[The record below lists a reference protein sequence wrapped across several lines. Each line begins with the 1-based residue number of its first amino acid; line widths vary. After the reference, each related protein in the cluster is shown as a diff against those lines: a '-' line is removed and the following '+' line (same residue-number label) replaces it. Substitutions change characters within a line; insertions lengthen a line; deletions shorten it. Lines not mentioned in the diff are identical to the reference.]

1 VKAFGYCLPSSR
13 NATLEESVLEL
24 LCSAFP
30 KNDGSGYTY
39 AMMKLPS
46 WENTKW
52 YALVCSL
59 MAVFALLGVLQYE
72 SSKAVSSATAQ
83 QMLTSL
89 EGSVANMR
97 QGLETELAPLCQD
110 LQIHR
115 GEPRAASLQDFA
127 NAFERWRRGAVHPSL
142 VSTIYVW
149 QPEADQSS
157 NLFRLDSQTGKFVP
171 AEWPADLGLL
181 RQKLQPMTPGLG
193 SAAANIDRGPDHA
206 FADDGSPNHGPPNY
220 GPPNYGPPNAESW
233 QRPEPPPSEFD
244 HPERSSFQGHNSL
257 RQIPPHFPDSDSGSP
272 SGWMIDQNVPALVHP
287 IFNDTTNGSQSARAA
302 WIVVP
307 LNIETLRNQ
316 IFPELVQRYFGTADL
331 SAYEIAVIQENE
343 AKRSIIYSSDPAF
356 TLSAGIVP
364 DAAVNLFGRP
374 IPVIGTTQTPVQV
387 ALPPQPATGRRTGSS
402 QPQPGMQQPFR
413 IEPIGYS
420 PRDVGWELIAKHRKG
435 SVEAAVA
442 SLYHRNL
449 AFNFC
454 VLLVLAATMAVIGL
468 NSRKS
473 RRLAQ
478 LQMDFVAS
486 VSHELRTPLTGIV
499 SAAQNIAD
507 GIVDDKTRVRRYGA
521 AIVNQ
526 AQQLTELVEQILLFS
541 AADKP
546 RHRYHLQAV
555 SVEELIE
562 CALTNTASLIR
573 ASAVTV
579 ERQVP
584 LGLPCVM
591 VDFNAFSQ
599 CLQNLI
605 VNGVKYGGEQSW
617 LAISAAEK
625 DLPEHKKEI
634 VIAVEDR
641 GIGIE
646 KHELK
651 HIFEP
656 FYRTPIATAAQIHG
670 TGLGLPLAK
679 SIVEAMGGRLTVE
692 SEPRKGSTFT
702 IHLPIVE

>member
-1 VKAFGYCLPSSR
+1 
-13 NATLEESVLEL
+13 
-24 LCSAFP
+24 
-30 KNDGSGYTY
+30 
-39 AMMKLPS
+39 MKLPS

-59 MAVFALLGVLQYE
+59 TAVLALLAVLQYE
-72 SSKAVSSATAQ
+72 SSKAVSNATAQ
-83 QMLTSL
+83 QMLSSL
-89 EGSVANMR
+89 EGSVTNMR
-97 QGLETELAPLCQD
+97 QGLEAELTPLCRG
-110 LQIHR
+110 LQLHKT
-115 GEPRAASLQDFA
+115 GPGGLGLQEYA
-127 NAFERWRRGAVHPSL
+127 EAFERWRRWAVHPGL
-142 VSTIYVW
+142 VSTFYIW
-149 QPEADQSS
+149 QSEGDHSS
-157 NLFRLDSQTGKFVP
+157 NLFNLFRLDSQTGKFVP
-171 AEWPADLGLL
+171 SEWPSDLEPL
-181 RQKLQPMTPGLG
+181 RQKLHSMTAGFDGPFAEMDHRPP
-193 SAAANIDRGPDHA
+193 SEREPDH
-206 FADDGSPNHGPPNY
+206 GSPNHDSFRQG
-220 GPPNYGPPNAESW
+220 
-233 QRPEPPPSEFD
+233 PPPSEFD
-244 HPERSSFQGHNSL
+244 HPDRGVFHGDDPS
-257 RQIPPHFPDSDSGSP
+257 RQPPPHFPDFDSP

-287 IFNDTTNGSQSARAA
+287 ILISARNSGTKNEPESARLA

-307 LNIETLRNQ
+307 LNIETLRTH
-316 IFPELVQRYFGTADL
+316 IFPELVQRYFGSADL

-343 AKRSIIYSSDPAF
+343 AEREVIYSSDPAF
-356 TLSAGIVP
+356 GLPKEMVP
-364 DAAVNLFGRP
+364 DAAVNLFGWP
-374 IPVIGTTQTPVQV
+374 IPMIGATGSPVQV
-387 ALPPQPATGRRTGSS
+387 ALPPPESTIRRLNSS
-402 QPQPGMQQPFR
+402 QPRAGVEQPFR
-413 IEPIGYS
+413 IDPLTFS
-420 PRDVGWELIAKHRKG
+420 PGDRGWELIAKHRKG

-468 NSRKS
+468 NSRRS

-499 SAAQNIAD
+499 SAAQNMAD
-507 GIVDDKTRVRRYGA
+507 GIVDDKARVQRYGA
-521 AIVNQ
+521 AIMSQ

-541 AADKP
+541 AADKT

-555 SVEELIE
+555 SVEKLIE

-573 ASAVTV
+573 TSAVTV
-579 ERQVP
+579 ERQVQP
-584 LGLPCVM
+584 GLPCVM

-605 VNGVKYGGEQSW
+605 VNAVKYGGEQRW

-625 DLPEHKKEI
+625 DSLDHKKEI
-634 VIAVEDR
+634 VISVQDR

-646 KHELK
+646 KNELK

-656 FYRTPIATAAQIHG
+656 FYRTPVATAAQIHG

-702 IHLPIVE
+702 IHLPEAGMEPERNPE